1 MDNSE
6 NKSAIKGF
14 MLPII
19 AGLAI
24 LELITIAVFAVIGKF
39 DLRVVWGA
47 LWGSAVMILYYFL
60 FARAVT
66 KAASD
71 DPDDAKKRIQASYS
85 ARMLLLIALMG
96 AGLYLATGLELINWV
111 PMLLAVIFPR
121 ISIALWQLIKGTKNM
136 YTSGA
141 DTSDTDTSDTDT
153 SGTDTSDTN
162 TSDADS
168 DNEKESED

>member
-39 DLRVVWGA
+39 DLRVIWGA

-60 FARAVT
+60 LARAVT
-66 KAASD
+66 KAASG
-71 DPDDAKKRIQASYS
+71 DPEDAKKRIQASYS

-96 AGLYLATGLELINWV
+96 AGLYLATSLELINWV

-121 ISIALWQLIKGTKNM
+121 ISIAVWQLIKGTKNM

-141 DTSDTDTSDTDT
+141 DTSGADTSDTDTSDTD
-153 SGTDTSDTN
+153 GSDTN
-162 TSDADS
+162 S